1 MAQNQI
7 PYSGVPTAE
16 PSVDGSGARYQG
28 VPEANA
34 NAFGGQ
40 IGQNIEKLGESAEE
54 VGNKTIDVA
63 GDFMKMATESR
74 VENDFATKYAPDAAK
89 ARQEFDALDDK
100 DKVAGGVDYLNKLRN
115 LGQQFTG
122 DNAPYGSY
130 GKSLASQII
139 GRHIF
144 AETTGVDREVVGA
157 TMNVAAQSKMGLI
170 ATNNGYA
177 AQNYN
182 NPQVVDQMA
191 QSNDGLRTMQVM
203 NAGHDITSHQG
214 SALLDEMK
222 RTDTGM
228 MADAMVKSA
237 VNDGNIGAA
246 MRIRGTY
253 SNEIQG
259 YQQLAQDNLI
269 HAASMKQ
276 FGSAGV
282 SSLASGQSLP
292 PVAGAP
298 EVQVQATV
306 ANTAQTSGIDPNT
319 ALTVLRIESSNGQNL
334 GTRGTIGQDKASAG
348 QPLDI
353 QAKALCDNWKA
364 AHDPAAT
371 ALGREP
377 EDWEQYAVYQQG
389 AGGGAA
395 LLKADPNAK
404 AVDILRPLYANSKDA
419 LSAIT
424 NNGGNATMTVSD
436 FLDQEKQRWNDNAAR
451 AKCDFGRFQPTIK
464 PAEAGNIDL
473 NNRPIVKNED
483 GTISTVR
490 SISFNEDGKE
500 ILIPTVSPDG
510 KILSNDDSIK
520 LYHDTGKFLGKFNSA
535 EDANNYAQQLHESQA
550 RQYVNPGDQIT
561 NAHQNP
567 GAAIQPGANPAQDY
581 RNWQKANILNV
592 QQIMAMPS
600 GPARDALLKENQFQT
615 AKRETAANAYK
626 GNLINQ
632 ASQLAQDPNFTSMQQ
647 VSPEMHSA
655 LLESSPYTL
664 DYMERKAE
672 YNLSHGAKVSTK
684 DMQEYGAGI
693 NDTMNGIWSG
703 AITNQ
708 AQLHEDVAKGN
719 LTIAGYDRATK
730 ELSGRGTVD
739 GKAES
744 DMQAQV
750 FKAIHNNLSGKDDAL
765 GIKDG
770 KGEEIY
776 AHALPLLFKAV
787 EAGKTNGISPYE
799 LYDPQSKNYIGNA
812 VAGLKRSQAQ
822 ITADMLKDNSGAVAN
837 ADTPESVIA
846 AVQSGKMSR
855 ADGEALALKNGWIR
869 EAGPQV
875 PVAR

>member
-1 MAQNQI
+1 MAGNNI
-7 PYSGVPTAE
+7 PYGGVPTAE
-16 PSVDGSGARYQG
+16 PSIDGSGARYQS

-34 NAFGGQ
+34 NAFGAQ
-40 IGQNIEKLGESAEE
+40 IGAGEQKLGQSAEE
-54 VGNKTIDVA
+54 TGSKALDVA
-63 GDFMKMATESR
+63 TEYSRMATESR
-74 VENDFATKYAPDAAK
+74 AENDFANKYATGAAQLRQKFDGLNDQDK
-89 ARQEFDALDDK
+89 AVGSVEYIS
-100 DKVAGGVDYLNKLRN
+100 GLNN

-122 DNAPYGSY
+122 DKSQGSPYYKKLMGQ
-130 GKSLASQII
+130 LI
-139 GRHIF
+139 GRHVF
-144 AETTGVDREVVGA
+144 AETTGINKEVVSS
-157 TMNVAAQSKMGLI
+157 TMSVAAQSKMGLI

-177 AQNYN
+177 AQNYDD
-182 NPQVVDQMA
+182 PKVVDQMA
-191 QSNDGLRTMQVM
+191 QSNAGLRTMQVM
-203 NAGHDITSHQG
+203 NAGNDITSPEG
-214 SALLDEMK
+214 SSLLSEFQRNDI
-222 RTDTGM
+222 GM
-228 MADAMVKSA
+228 MADGMVKSA
-237 VNDGNIGAA
+237 INDGNIGAA

-253 SNEIQG
+253 SNEIEG
-259 YQQLAQDNLI
+259 YRQLAQDNLI
-269 HAASMKQ
+269 HTASMKQ

-282 SSLASGQSLP
+282 SSLAAGQTLP
-292 PVAGAP
+292 PVSGAP
-298 EVQVQATV
+298 EVQIQATV

-334 GTRGTIGQDKASAG
+334 GTRGTIGQDKASVG
-348 QPLDI
+348 QPLDV

-377 EDWEQYAVYQQG
+377 EGWEQYAVYQQG
-389 AGGGAA
+389 VAGGPA

-451 AKCDFGRFQPTIK
+451 AKCDFQ
-464 PAEAGNIDL
+464 
-473 NNRPIVKNED
+473 NN
-483 GTISTVR
+483 
-490 SISFNEDGKE
+490 
-500 ILIPTVSPDG
+500 SP
-510 KILSNDDSIK
+510 
-520 LYHDTGKFLGKFNSA
+520 
-535 EDANNYAQQLHESQA
+535 
-550 RQYVNPGDQIT
+550 PGDQIID
-561 NAHQNP
+561 AHQNS
-567 GAAIQPGANPAQDY
+567 GSAVQPGANPAQDY
-581 RNWQKANILNV
+581 RNWQKANILNM

-600 GPARDALLKENQFQT
+600 GPARDALFKENQFQT

-672 YNLSHGAKVSTK
+672 YNVSHKGGVTTK
-684 DMQEYGAGI
+684 DMQEYGSGI
-693 NDTMNGIWSG
+693 NNAMNGIWSG

-708 AQLHEDVAKGN
+708 AQLHESVSKGD

-750 FKAIHNNLSGKDDAL
+750 FKAIHNNLSGKDDSL

-787 EAGKTNGISPYE
+787 EAGKANGVSPYE

-812 VAGLKRSQAQ
+812 VTGLKRSQAQ
-822 ITADMLKDNSGAVAN
+822 ITADMLNDNSGAIAG

-869 EAGPQV
+869 ASAPAV
-875 PVAR
+875 PIAR